1 MTNLLNYEQ
10 KIYKVLILVCF
21 SNNFI
26 LKHCNRYEI
35 LVTIL
40 SWKSIE
46 FLVALVYNEEVKQKN
61 YLFIIWQHII
71 GICVLVLTVLF
82 SWLFL
87 AEKTSDRMQ
96 DQMEQARNIALS
108 HSSMATID
116 TESFFHGK
124 EAYLSFIGKDQEG
137 QELAVLVAEADD
149 QVYAYPLK
157 EGISQKKAKSI
168 VKEKSKDA
176 IDRVTFG
183 RFKGKPIWEVKAG
196 SSYYVVDFKT
206 GKVTSV
212 F

>member
-1 MTNLLNYEQ
+1 M
-10 KIYKVLILVCF
+10 
-21 SNNFI
+21 
-26 LKHCNRYEI
+26 
-35 LVTIL
+35 
-40 SWKSIE
+40 
-46 FLVALVYNEEVKQKN
+46 YNGGVKQKN
-61 YLFIIWQHII
+61 NLFIVWQHII
-71 GICVLVLTVLF
+71 GICILVLTVLF

-87 AEKTSDRMQ
+87 AEKTSDRLE
-96 DQMEQARNIALS
+96 DQMAQARNIALS

-137 QELAVLVAEADD
+137 QELAVLVAQADD
-149 QVYAYPLK
+149 AVYTYPLK
-157 EGISQKKAKSI
+157 EGVGSKEAASV
-168 VKEKSKDA
+168 VKEKSQDA

-206 GKVTSV
+206 GKVTGV

>member
-1 MTNLLNYEQ
+1 M
-10 KIYKVLILVCF
+10 
-21 SNNFI
+21 
-26 LKHCNRYEI
+26 
-35 LVTIL
+35 
-40 SWKSIE
+40 
-46 FLVALVYNEEVKQKN
+46 YNGGVKQKN
-61 YLFIIWQHII
+61 NLFIIWQHII

-87 AEKTSDRMQ
+87 AEKTSDRLQ
-96 DQMEQARNIALS
+96 DQMAQARKIALS
-108 HSSMATID
+108 HSSIATIE

-149 QVYAYPLK
+149 AVYTYPLK
-157 EGISQKKAKSI
+157 EGVSSKEAASI
-168 VKEKSKDA
+168 VKKKSKDA

-183 RFKGKPIWEVKAG
+183 RFQGKPIWEVKAG

>member
-1 MTNLLNYEQ
+1 M
-10 KIYKVLILVCF
+10 
-21 SNNFI
+21 
-26 LKHCNRYEI
+26 
-35 LVTIL
+35 
-40 SWKSIE
+40 
-46 FLVALVYNEEVKQKN
+46 
-61 YLFIIWQHII
+61 
-71 GICVLVLTVLF
+71 LTVLF

-96 DQMEQARNIALS
+96 DQIAQARNIALS
-108 HSSMATID
+108 HSSIATIE

-137 QELAVLVAEADD
+137 QELAVLVAQADD
-149 QVYAYPLK
+149 AVYTYPLK
-157 EGISQKKAKSI
+157 EGVSSKEAASV
-168 VKEKSKDA
+168 VKEESQDA

-206 GKVTSV
+206 GKVTGV

>member
-1 MTNLLNYEQ
+1 M
-10 KIYKVLILVCF
+10 
-21 SNNFI
+21 
-26 LKHCNRYEI
+26 
-35 LVTIL
+35 
-40 SWKSIE
+40 
-46 FLVALVYNEEVKQKN
+46 YNGGVKQKN
-61 YLFIIWQHII
+61 NLFIVWQHII
-71 GICVLVLTVLF
+71 GICILVLTVLF

-87 AEKTSDRMQ
+87 AEKTSVRLQ
-96 DQMEQARNIALS
+96 DQIAQARKIALS
-108 HSSMATID
+108 HSSMATIE

-149 QVYAYPLK
+149 AVYTYPLK
-157 EGISQKKAKSI
+157 EGVSSKEAASA
-168 VKEKSKDA
+168 VKEKSQDA

-206 GKVTSV
+206 GKVTGV

>member
-1 MTNLLNYEQ
+1 M
-10 KIYKVLILVCF
+10 
-21 SNNFI
+21 
-26 LKHCNRYEI
+26 
-35 LVTIL
+35 
-40 SWKSIE
+40 
-46 FLVALVYNEEVKQKN
+46 YNEGVKQKN

-108 HSSMATID
+108 HSSMVTID
-116 TESFFHGK
+116 TESFFYGK

-149 QVYAYPLK
+149 QVYTYPLK
-157 EGISQKKAKSI
+157 EGISQKKAKAI

-183 RFKGKPIWEVKAG
+183 RFKGKPIWEVKSG
-196 SSYYVVDFKT
+196 RSYYVVDFKT

>member
-1 MTNLLNYEQ
+1 M
-10 KIYKVLILVCF
+10 
-21 SNNFI
+21 
-26 LKHCNRYEI
+26 
-35 LVTIL
+35 
-40 SWKSIE
+40 
-46 FLVALVYNEEVKQKN
+46 YNEGVKQKN

-87 AEKTSDRMQ
+87 AEKTSDRLQ
-96 DQMEQARNIALS
+96 DQMAQARKIALS
-108 HSSMATID
+108 HSSMATIE

-124 EAYLSFIGKDQEG
+124 EAYLSFIGKNQEG
-137 QELAVLVAEADD
+137 QKLAVLVAEADD
-149 QVYAYPLK
+149 QVYTYPLK
-157 EGISQKKAKSI
+157 EGISQKKAKAI

-183 RFKGKPIWEVKAG
+183 RFKGNPIWEVKAG

-206 GKVTSV
+206 GKVTGV

>member
-1 MTNLLNYEQ
+1 M
-10 KIYKVLILVCF
+10 
-21 SNNFI
+21 
-26 LKHCNRYEI
+26 
-35 LVTIL
+35 
-40 SWKSIE
+40 
-46 FLVALVYNEEVKQKN
+46 YNEGVKQKN

-87 AEKTSDRMQ
+87 AEKTSDRIQ
-96 DQMEQARNIALS
+96 DQMVQARNIALS

-157 EGISQKKAKSI
+157 EGINQKKAKAI

-196 SSYYVVDFKT
+196 RSYYVVDFKT
-206 GKVTSV
+206 GKVTGV

>member
-1 MTNLLNYEQ
+1 M
-10 KIYKVLILVCF
+10 
-21 SNNFI
+21 
-26 LKHCNRYEI
+26 
-35 LVTIL
+35 
-40 SWKSIE
+40 
-46 FLVALVYNEEVKQKN
+46 YNEGVKQKN

-149 QVYAYPLK
+149 AVYTYSLK
-157 EGISQKKAKSI
+157 EGVSSKEAASV
-168 VKEKSKDA
+168 VKEKSQDA

-206 GKVTSV
+206 GKVTGV

>member
-1 MTNLLNYEQ
+1 M
-10 KIYKVLILVCF
+10 
-21 SNNFI
+21 
-26 LKHCNRYEI
+26 
-35 LVTIL
+35 
-40 SWKSIE
+40 
-46 FLVALVYNEEVKQKN
+46 YNEGVKQKN

-108 HSSMATID
+108 HSSMSTID

-157 EGISQKKAKSI
+157 EGISKKKAKAI

-183 RFKGKPIWEVKAG
+183 RFKGKPIWEVKSG
-196 SSYYVVDFKT
+196 RSYYVVDFKT

>member
-1 MTNLLNYEQ
+1 M
-10 KIYKVLILVCF
+10 
-21 SNNFI
+21 
-26 LKHCNRYEI
+26 
-35 LVTIL
+35 
-40 SWKSIE
+40 
-46 FLVALVYNEEVKQKN
+46 YNEGVKQKN
-61 YLFIIWQHII
+61 NLFIIWQHII
-71 GICVLVLTVLF
+71 GICILVLTVLF

-87 AEKTSDRMQ
+87 AEKTSDRLQ
-96 DQMEQARNIALS
+96 AQITQARKIALS
-108 HSSMATID
+108 HSSITTIE

-137 QELAVLVAEADD
+137 QELAVLVAQADD
-149 QVYAYPLK
+149 AVYTYPLK
-157 EGISQKKAKSI
+157 EGVGSKEAASV
-168 VKEKSKDA
+168 VKEKSQDA

>member
-1 MTNLLNYEQ
+1 M
-10 KIYKVLILVCF
+10 
-21 SNNFI
+21 
-26 LKHCNRYEI
+26 
-35 LVTIL
+35 
-40 SWKSIE
+40 
-46 FLVALVYNEEVKQKN
+46 YNGGVKQKN
-61 YLFIIWQHII
+61 NLFIIWQHII
-71 GICVLVLTVLF
+71 GICILVLTVLF

-116 TESFFHGK
+116 TESFFHGR

-137 QELAVLVAEADD
+137 QDLAVLVGQADEA
-149 QVYAYPLK
+149 VYTYPLK
-157 EGISQKKAKSI
+157 EGVSSKEAASV

-206 GKVTSV
+206 GKVTGV

>member
-1 MTNLLNYEQ
+1 M
-10 KIYKVLILVCF
+10 
-21 SNNFI
+21 
-26 LKHCNRYEI
+26 
-35 LVTIL
+35 
-40 SWKSIE
+40 
-46 FLVALVYNEEVKQKN
+46 YNEGVKQKN

-137 QELAVLVAEADD
+137 KKLAVLVDQADNT
-149 QVYAYPLK
+149 VYAYSL
-157 EGISQKKAKSI
+157 EDGISQKKATAI
-168 VKEKSKDA
+168 VKKESQDA

-206 GKVTSV
+206 GKVIGV

>member
-1 MTNLLNYEQ
+1 M
-10 KIYKVLILVCF
+10 
-21 SNNFI
+21 
-26 LKHCNRYEI
+26 
-35 LVTIL
+35 
-40 SWKSIE
+40 
-46 FLVALVYNEEVKQKN
+46 
-61 YLFIIWQHII
+61 
-71 GICVLVLTVLF
+71 LTVLF

-96 DQMEQARNIALS
+96 DQIAQARNIALS
-108 HSSMATID
+108 HSSIATIE

-149 QVYAYPLK
+149 QAYAYPLK
-157 EGISQKKAKSI
+157 EGISQKKAKAI